1 MKITILFLLA
11 IALWTSSCDN
21 NNAPETHPNNT
32 FDINEGQTNWVKIPY
47 DTVKIEDP
55 DYLGESINDIH
66 FINNEIGF
74 IVGSCIRYESFGI
87 IYKTMDGGETWSKVN
102 TFNYGGS
109 TGGHSILMFDEYN
122 GFVDGG
128 GSLFLRTSDG
138 CNTLHIIHSP
148 SNSAS
153 HGGNEKVKIN
163 DSTAIIGCLRTF
175 DYGTTWTKLQ
185 EFSNEYGI
193 NPMRRNISNTFFESG
208 YGLYA
213 SSDGI
218 IAETSDY
225 GDSWNVL
232 RSDPTDAFTTIEI
245 VDSNVF
251 IAGGNRI
258 IKSIDKGLTWYETFN
273 QHEKNIQDIR
283 FINEQ
288 IGFATLIDNLDSNIY
303 GEVLK
308 TIDGGETWTSNYYS
322 KFMLFYDIEIIDNQT
337 IIIAGYNPKYF
348 TVSDRYI
355 LKTTT
360 QGN

>member
-1 MKITILFLLA
+1 
-11 IALWTSSCDN
+11 
-21 NNAPETHPNNT
+21 
-32 FDINEGQTNWVKIPY
+32 
-47 DTVKIEDP
+47 
-55 DYLGESINDIH
+55 
-66 FINNEIGF
+66 
-74 IVGSCIRYESFGI
+74 
-87 IYKTMDGGETWSKVN
+87 
-102 TFNYGGS
+102 
-109 TGGHSILMFDEYN
+109 MFDEYN

-193 NPMRRNISNTFFESG
+193 DPMRRNISNTFFESG